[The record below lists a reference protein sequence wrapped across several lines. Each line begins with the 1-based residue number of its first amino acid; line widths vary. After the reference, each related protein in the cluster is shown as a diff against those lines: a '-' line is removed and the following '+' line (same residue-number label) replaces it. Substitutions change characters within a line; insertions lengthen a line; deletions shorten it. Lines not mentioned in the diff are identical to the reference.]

1 MGIGDYPGAP
11 QPRKVFQG
19 WGSHAKRDHKQNMT
33 NLSCCLT
40 IPVIHFIFILL
51 SLFYIHNMSR
61 LYTEEEQDIANTILY
76 NTLQENPNWRAIANK
91 FDVNYWRI
99 LA

>member
-1 MGIGDYPGAP
+1 
-11 QPRKVFQG
+11 
-19 WGSHAKRDHKQNMT
+19 
-33 NLSCCLT
+33 
-40 IPVIHFIFILL
+40 
-51 SLFYIHNMSR
+51 MSR

-99 LA
+99 LARKNGREDYSNYDNYNKFLTSD